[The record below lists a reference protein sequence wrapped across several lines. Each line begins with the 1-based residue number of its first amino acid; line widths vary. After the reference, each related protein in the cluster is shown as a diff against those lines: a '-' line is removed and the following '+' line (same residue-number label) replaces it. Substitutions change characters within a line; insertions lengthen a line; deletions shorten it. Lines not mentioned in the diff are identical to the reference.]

1 MSKFVVDEKNNET
14 CVNNFIKL
22 PVALLELELLLFLY
36 SFYTG
41 LLEYLGKKTQA
52 KNVEIRRIGCLT
64 N

>member
-41 LLEYLGKKTQA
+41 LLEYLGKKPKPRMLKYGELGA
-52 KNVEIRRIGCLT
+52 
-64 N
+64 